1 MYVSVG
7 EGQSIVGGW
16 SQSRGGSGGEY
27 TWTTRAAGTA
37 VTVAVTA
44 CSPAG
49 KLAMKEGFCG
59 RR

>member
-1 MYVSVG
+1 MGVG
-7 EGQSIVGGW
+7 KCQSIVGGW
-16 SQSRGGSGGEY
+16 RQSRGGSGGES

-49 KLAMKEGFCG
+49 KLAMKEGFCW
-59 RR
+59 RS